1 MTAETAKWQ
10 FVVEVEEG
18 VGFFNCEV
26 VDGVMRMANGNYSTL
41 ALLSDKR
48 KGIKSYLM
56 GTLIRGEL

>member
-1 MTAETAKWQ
+1 MTAETVKWQ

-18 VGFFNCEV
+18 AGFFNCKV
-26 VDGVMRMANGNYSTL
+26 VDGVMRMDNGNYSTL

-48 KGIKSYLM
+48 KGIQSYLM